1 MQVGNINK
9 QMQKNSHLTL

>member
-9 QMQKNSHLTL
+9 QMQKNSRLTL